1 MKMISATQATQRTT
15 TTVLFLHAYFI
26 AQMLPSAVPCR
37 VAVHC
42 LSLFVCLMLKCSNA
56 SSDQSDFYCRAS
68 PRNSPR
74 IEFYAS
80 ILIAGRRRHSPIWF
94 QLIVAVEYVTLVI
107 LRKVERSHSEPLLLW
122 SCHVYSQ
129 RKYRIGA
136 CGVWCVWGQS
146 NWAFCFYIRGDGDR
160 LVVYNACVH
169 SSIST
174 ALNFCCCF

>member
-94 QLIVAVEYVTLVI
+94 QMIVVVEYVTLVI